1 MRTSKNEKNKKVKSD
16 VIVEVDTTR
25 LIRLIITVVMSVIFL
40 LGVFFFIR
48 SFLPVTKFE
57 VKGEM
62 TYKIYDDADFVSAAG
77 LKRGIKLYSIDLDEA
92 EKKILEECSYLEN
105 VTLKRKFPNTL
116 VIEIEEKQ
124 NV

>member
-105 VTLKRKFPNTL
+105 VTLKRKFPNNRTL
-116 VIEIEEKQ
+116 GSR
-124 NV
+124 